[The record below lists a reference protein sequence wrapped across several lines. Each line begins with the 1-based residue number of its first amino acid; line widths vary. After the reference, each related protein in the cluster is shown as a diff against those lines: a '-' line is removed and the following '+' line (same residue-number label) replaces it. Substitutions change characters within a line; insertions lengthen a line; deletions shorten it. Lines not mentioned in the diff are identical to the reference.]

1 MYPIQGGARFMRPPR
16 RRSLKAI
23 AAAAA
28 GLLGLSVA
36 VVAPPAAVA
45 AGGSCSAAYS
55 VTTDWGSGFTAAIT
69 VTDNGTTAITGWTL
83 TYSYTGNQT
92 LSNGWSGNWSQSGK
106 TITVTNASYNGSLAA
121 GANTQLGANFT
132 YTGTNT

>member
-36 VVAPPAAVA
+36 VVAPPAALA
-45 AGGSCSAAYS
+45 AAGSCSAAYS
-55 VTTDWGSGFTAAIT
+55 VASDWGSGFTAAIT
-69 VTDNGTTAITGWTL
+69 VTDTGTTAITGWTL
-83 TYSYTGNQT
+83 TYAYTGNQT
-92 LSNGWSGNWSQSGK
+92 LQSGWSGNWSQSGQ
-106 TITVTNASYNGSLAA
+106 TVTVTNASWNGSLAA
-121 GANTQLGANFT
+121 GASTSIGANF
-132 YTGTNT
+132 G